1 MHYLLMI
8 HAGEASLQEQNQEQI
23 MAVIQEVEKFDR
35 DLSNTG
41 QNLGSIRLLP
51 SSTSTVIRVRGG
63 EVLITDGPFIEAKEQ
78 LGGIYIIEA
87 ADQAEAAKIA
97 ARLPMAQFGA
107 VEVRQVSGIDLRTN
121 ILQEYD
127 D

>member
-8 HAGEASLQEQNQEQI
+8 HAGEAGFQEQNQEQI

-63 EVLITDGPFIEAKEQ
+63 EVLTTDGPFIEAKEQ

-97 ARLPMAQFGA
+97 VRLPMAQFGA
-107 VEVRQVSGIDLRTN
+107 VEVRQVSGIDLRTT

>member
-8 HAGEASLQEQNQEQI
+8 HAGEAGLQEQNQEQI
-23 MAVIQEVEKFDR
+23 VAVIQAVEKFDR
-35 DLSNTG
+35 DLSGTG
-41 QNLGSIRLLP
+41 QNLGSIRLHP

-63 EVLITDGPFIEAKEQ
+63 EVLTTDGPFIETKEQ

-87 ADQAEAAKIA
+87 ADQAEAARIA
-97 ARLPMAQFGA
+97 ARLPMAQFGS
-107 VEVRQVSGIDLRTN
+107 VEVRQVSGIDLRTT